1 MAGRCCCAPEI
12 NAAKNQILRA
22 LAQNLPVKAG
32 QLPQST
38 INIPVELIARRVA
51 DLLAPKTSNFEETV
65 LRELAAII
73 QALTALKGRQS
84 DRELLL
90 LIARNVSDV
99 LTFTEANRRQVISA
113 LDEKAT
119 SAQARDLLFAVLDSR
134 RQLEGKLNFLTG
146 LVTAGFSALTA
157 GLAAIAVLLT
167 ASKVALLAALAAAT
181 ARILAAIAAIRIPQP
196 PKVDLSRIEGNLR
209 DLLSARLSLEP
220 FSFPV
225 PSCGVDAV
233 GAPAVVFTSKDSYA
247 IKDRSNKST
256 QASTIVVS
264 EMLSTLLTQGKLA
277 CTTESLVN
285 AEVILDV
292 SAVDNQSMVFTALP
306 STLTAHWFVLEVLD
320 VDKAFIRTY
329 KIAGASSE
337 YGAGN
342 WAVIDSSGNAC
353 QSFTHIY
360 SRLQRLDV
368 PVRESAWG
376 VRVSPKRGVSFRVTA
391 FGKLFA

>member
-1 MAGRCCCAPEI
+1 MAGRCCCAPQIEG
-12 NAAKNQILRA
+12 AKNQVISA
-22 LAQNLPVKAG
+22 LNATQLKQAG
-32 QLPQST
+32 IGNST
-38 INIPVELIARRVA
+38 INIPVEQIARRVA
-51 DLLAPKTSNFEETV
+51 DLLAPKKSDFEATV
-65 LRELAAII
+65 LRDLAAIV
-73 QALTALKGRQS
+73 QALTALRSRES

-99 LTFTEANRRQVISA
+99 LTFTAANHRQVLLS
-113 LDEKAT
+113 LDAKAT
-119 SAQARDLLFAVLDSR
+119 SAQARDLLFSVTDSR

-146 LVTAGFSALTA
+146 LVTAGFAALTA
-157 GLAAIAVLLT
+157 GLAALAVLLT

-181 ARILAAIAAIRIPQP
+181 ARILAAISAIRIPQP
-196 PKVDLSRIEGNLR
+196 PKVDLSKIENNLR

-225 PSCGVDAV
+225 PSCGVDAL

-247 IKDRSNKST
+247 IKDRSNRST
-256 QASTIVVS
+256 QASTIAVS
-264 EMLSTLLTQGKLA
+264 EMLSTLLIQGKLA
-277 CTTESLVN
+277 CTTASLVS
-285 AEVILDV
+285 AELILDI
-292 SAVDNQSMVFTALP
+292 SAVDNQSTVFTAVP
-306 STLTAHWFVLEVLD
+306 SSLTAYWFVLEVLD
-320 VDKAFIRTY
+320 VDEALIRTY

>member
-1 MAGRCCCAPEI
+1 MGKCCCAPEI
-12 NAAKNQILRA
+12 TGAKNEILKSLNRP
-22 LAQNLPVKAG
+22 LPIVG
-32 QLPQST
+32 QGLPQSS
-38 INIPVELIARRVA
+38 INFPVEEIARRVA
-51 DLLAPKTSNFEETV
+51 DLLNPKKSDFESTV

-73 QALTALKGRQS
+73 QALTALKGRES

-90 LIARNVSDV
+90 LVARNVSDL
-99 LTFTEANRRQVISA
+99 LTFTGKNHREVVVS
-113 LDEKAT
+113 LDAKAT
-119 SAQARDLLFAVLDSR
+119 SAQARDLLFAITDSR
-134 RQLEGKLNFLTG
+134 RVLVDKLSFLSG
-146 LVTAGFSALTA
+146 AVAIGFSALTA
-157 GLAAIAVLLT
+157 GLAALAVLLT

-181 ARILAAIAAIRIPQP
+181 ARILAAIAAIRIPRP
-196 PKVDLSRIEGNLR
+196 DKVDLSKIEGNLR

-225 PSCGVDAV
+225 PSCGVDAL

-247 IKDRSNKST
+247 IKDRSNRST
-256 QASTIVVS
+256 QASTIAVS
-264 EMLSTLLTQGKLA
+264 EMLSTLLIQGKLA
-277 CTTESLVN
+277 CTTASLVST
-285 AEVILDV
+285 ELILNV
-292 SAVDNQSMVFTALP
+292 SAVDNQSTVFTALP
-306 STLTAHWFVLEVLD
+306 STLTAYWFVLEVLD
-320 VDKAFIRTY
+320 VDEALIRTY
-329 KIAGASSE
+329 KIAGTSSE

>member
-1 MAGRCCCAPEI
+1 MSGCCCTPQI
-12 NAAKNQILRA
+12 TGAKNEILKSLNRP
-22 LAQNLPVKAG
+22 LPVVSQG
-32 QLPQST
+32 LPVST
-38 INIPVELIARRVA
+38 INFPVEEIARRVA
-51 DLLAPKTSNFEETV
+51 DLLSPKKNDFEATV

-73 QALTALKGRQS
+73 QALTALKGRES

-90 LIARNVSDV
+90 LVARNVSDL
-99 LTFTEANRRQVISA
+99 LTFTGKNHREVVVS
-113 LDEKAT
+113 LDTKAT
-119 SAQARDLLFAVLDSR
+119 SAQARDLLFAVTDSR
-134 RQLEGKLNFLTG
+134 RVLVDKLSFLSG
-146 LVTAGFSALTA
+146 AVAIGFSALTA
-157 GLAAIAVLLT
+157 ALAAVAVLLT
-167 ASKVALLAALAAAT
+167 ASKVALLAALAAST

-196 PKVDLSRIEGNLR
+196 PKVDLSKIESNLR
-209 DLLSARLSLEP
+209 DLLAARLSLEP

-225 PSCGVDAV
+225 PSCGVDAL

-247 IKDRSNKST
+247 VKDRSNRST

-277 CTTESLVN
+277 CTTASLVS
-285 AEVILDV
+285 AELILDV
-292 SAVDNQSMVFTALP
+292 SSVDNQNTVFTAVP
-306 STLTAHWFVLEVLD
+306 SSLTAYWFVLEVLD
-320 VDKAFIRTY
+320 VDEALIRTY
-329 KIAGASSE
+329 KIAGNSSE

-368 PVRESAWG
+368 PLRESAWG

>member
-1 MAGRCCCAPEI
+1 MGKCCCAPEI
-12 NAAKNQILRA
+12 TGAKNEILRS
-22 LAQNLPVKAG
+22 LSKPLPVVG
-32 QLPQST
+32 QGLPTSS
-38 INIPVELIARRVA
+38 INFPVEEIARRVA
-51 DLLAPKTSNFEETV
+51 DLLNPKKSDFEATV

-73 QALTALKGRQS
+73 QALTALKGRES
-84 DRELLL
+84 DRDLLL
-90 LIARNVSDV
+90 LVARNVSDL
-99 LTFTEANRRQVISA
+99 LTFTNKNHRDVVVS
-113 LDEKAT
+113 LDAKAT
-119 SAQARDLLFAVLDSR
+119 SAQARDLLFAITDSR
-134 RQLEGKLNFLTG
+134 RVLVDKLSFLSG
-146 LVTAGFSALTA
+146 AVAIGFSALTA
-157 GLAAIAVLLT
+157 GLAALAVLLT
-167 ASKVALLAALAAAT
+167 ASKVALLAALAAST
-181 ARILAAIAAIRIPQP
+181 ARILAAISAIRIPQP
-196 PKVDLSRIEGNLR
+196 PKVDLSKIESNLR

-225 PSCGVDAV
+225 PSCGVDAI
-233 GAPAVVFTSKDSYA
+233 GAPSVVFTSKNSYA

-256 QASTIVVS
+256 QASTIAVS
-264 EMLSTLLTQGKLA
+264 EMLSTLLIQGKLA
-277 CTTESLVN
+277 CSATSQVS
-285 AEVILDV
+285 AELILDV
-292 SAVDNQSMVFTALP
+292 SAVDNQSTVFTALP

-320 VDKAFIRTY
+320 VDEALIRTY
-329 KIAGASSE
+329 KIAGTSSE